1 MAKRKSDLADIFKKT
16 TPAPT
21 DEEQEEIP
29 VAGRTLSIGVGLK
42 ESEVAMLDEIVEEL
56 GVSRNSLM
64 RYAIRHF
71 LLQYQSGEIALEED
85 VERPTPK
92 AKLKMP

>member
-21 DEEQEEIP
+21 DEEQEEVP

-42 ESEVAMLDEIVEEL
+42 EAMMLDEIVEEL
-56 GVSRNSLM
+56 GSPQLAHALCNPPFSAAVTVRRLPSKKMSR
-64 RYAIRHF
+64 A
-71 LLQYQSGEIALEED
+71 
-85 VERPTPK
+85 TPK